1 MSAPV
6 LESRRPSVVRLAGFA
21 LLLTAVSLG
30 LCVFS
35 AFPWVGSDPGAAVVR
50 IAFKHV
56 AAFEHAGLVRS
67 QEEIDKLP
75 RHMRPTSPERAQ
87 TGRRV
92 DTQLTVAVNGRV
104 LLDRRYRP
112 GGVRHD
118 GPTFG
123 YEELAVPPGRRL
135 VEVTLADRQPEG
147 APEGS
152 GRRWQLKEEVDI
164 APGLALLVEFSEE
177 SGLSVR

>member
-6 LESRRPSVVRLAGFA
+6 LESRRPSMGRLVGFA
-21 LLLTAVSLG
+21 LLLAGVSLG

-35 AFPWVGSDPGAAVVR
+35 AYPWTGSDPDAAVVR

-56 AAFEHAGLVRS
+56 GVFEQAAALRS

-75 RHMRPTSPERAQ
+75 RHMRPTSQERAR

-92 DTQLTVAVNGRV
+92 DTHLTVAVDGRV
-104 LLDRRYRP
+104 LLDRHYRP
-112 GGVRHD
+112 GGLRHD

-123 YEELAVPPGRRL
+123 YEELAVRPGRRL
-135 VEVTLADRQPEG
+135 VEVTLADRQAEG
-147 APEGS
+147 APAGS
-152 GRRWQLKEEVDI
+152 GRRWQLKDEVEL
-164 APGLALLVEFSEE
+164 APGRALLVEFSEDT
-177 SGLSVR
+177 GLSVR

>member
-1 MSAPV
+1 VSGPV
-6 LESRRPSVVRLAGFA
+6 LESRRPSLGRLAGFV
-21 LLLTAVSLG
+21 LLLAGVSLG

-35 AFPWVGSDPGAAVVR
+35 AYPWTGSDPGAAVVR

-56 AAFEHAGLVRS
+56 GAFEEAAALRS
-67 QEEIDKLP
+67 QAEIDKLP
-75 RHMRPTSPERAQ
+75 RHMRPTNQERAR

-92 DTQLTVAVNGRV
+92 DTHLTVSVDGRA
-104 LLDRRYRP
+104 LLDRHYRP
-112 GGVRHD
+112 GGLRHD

-152 GRRWQLKEEVDI
+152 GRRWQLKDEMDI
-164 APGLALLVEFSEE
+164 APGRALLIEFSED
-177 SGLSVR
+177 SGLSIR

>member
-1 MSAPV
+1 MTAPV
-6 LESRRPSVVRLAGFA
+6 LESRRPSAARLVGFA

-35 AFPWVGSDPGAAVVR
+35 AFPWTASEPGAAVVR

-56 AAFEHAGLVRS
+56 AAFEHAGTALS

-75 RHMRPTSPERAQ
+75 RHMRPTSPALAQ

-92 DTQLTVAVNGRV
+92 DTRLTVTVDGRV
-104 LLDRRYRP
+104 FLDRHYRP
-112 GGVRHD
+112 GGLRHD

-147 APEGS
+147 AREGS
-152 GRRWQLKEEVDI
+152 GRRWQLKEGVEI
-164 APGLALLVEFSEE
+164 TRGRALLVEFSEE
-177 SGLSVR
+177 TGLTVR

>member
-35 AFPWVGSDPGAAVVR
+35 AFPWTGSDPDAAVVR

-56 AAFEHAGLVRS
+56 AAFEHAGPSRS

-75 RHMRPTSPERAQ
+75 RHMRPTSPELAQ

-104 LLDRRYRP
+104 LL
-112 GGVRHD
+112 GQ
-118 GPTFG
+118 
-123 YEELAVPPGRRL
+123 AAL
-135 VEVTLADRQPEG
+135 VERVRVDLRVALAFAEG
-147 APEGS
+147 QKVLGRDSHAGASHAAPSTGTRAKS
-152 GRRWQLKEEVDI
+152 NARAV
-164 APGLALLVEFSEE
+164 SE
-177 SGLSVR
+177 R

>member
-6 LESRRPSVVRLAGFA
+6 LESRRPSLGRLAGFA
-21 LLLTAVSLG
+21 LLLAGVSLG

-35 AFPWVGSDPGAAVVR
+35 AFPWTGSDPGAAVVR

-56 AAFEHAGLVRS
+56 AAFEEATALRS

-75 RHMRPTSPERAQ
+75 RHMRPTSQERAR

-92 DTQLTVAVNGRV
+92 ETHLTVAVDGRAV
-104 LLDRRYRP
+104 LDRHYRP
-112 GGVRHD
+112 GGLRHD

-135 VEVTLADRQPEG
+135 VEVTLADRQTEG
-147 APEGS
+147 APAGS
-152 GRRWQLKEEVDI
+152 GRRWRLEDEVDI
-164 APGLALLVEFSEE
+164 APGQALLVEFSEDT
-177 SGLSVR
+177 GLSVR